1 MPIAVNVSDPKA
13 FVNWMNIKLNDE

>member
-1 MPIAVNVSDPKA
+1 MPIAVNVSDSKA